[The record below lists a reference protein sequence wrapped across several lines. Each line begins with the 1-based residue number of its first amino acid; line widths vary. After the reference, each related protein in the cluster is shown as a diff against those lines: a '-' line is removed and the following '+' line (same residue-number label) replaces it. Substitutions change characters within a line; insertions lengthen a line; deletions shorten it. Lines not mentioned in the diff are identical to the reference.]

1 MVFKR
6 RTVKNT
12 RKFKPSSKTSIKT
25 STINKRS
32 VGNNRTVKVSQT
44 NQGGSQQNKTHR
56 PMFPQP
62 SSKKNNTGG
71 GSFNPL
77 PPASA
82 ATVNT
87 PDTSNIY
94 PWQQS
99 NTNYV
104 TLDQVTAAQDN
115 MDLKQKELDNAN
127 KNDYAFPTKHNAEK
141 NYIEHTV
148 SFRDLYGN
156 DEIKDVV
163 VRTRKSATFAPN
175 QLTITQLAVM
185 ELQKQGKFKDYSAKS
200 AAMGKAQIY
209 NKDTKKMEDAPYTKS
224 YVHGSQLG
232 NNTDGKKILS
242 SAQIHHGNTFKN
254 LVDKSTNK
262 YLGFGND
269 ISSKPT
275 MDSIGNPKL
284 RIRKNQTIRKIGDRK
299 ESAIGRMSW
308 TGFAGGKNDSGNPWT
323 MTPREQGFEKIQSFT
338 VNDKKS
344 PPMWVRGLIEKP
356 KTTRNSMISAKKDRL
371 TGSEVFGSFKQYQEQ
386 ESIDWSKGGKDYTN
400 PGWIRQEE
408 QMKIRQAE
416 NKAAKKEEERINKL
430 NKGKTSKG
438 SIDSVI
444 LSWNKGN
451 SLLPY

>member
-12 RKFKPSSKTSIKT
+12 RKFKPNSKTSIKT

-115 MDLKQKELDNAN
+115 MDLKQKELDNMDS
-127 KNDYAFPTKHNAEK
+127 KQKELDNAKKILPISSKYNTEK
-141 NYIEHTV
+141 NYTTHQV
-148 SFRDLYGN
+148 NFKNLYGENRITPVLVKTRGSHLNN
-156 DEIKDVV
+156 DAT
-163 VRTRKSATFAPN
+163 VRM
-175 QLTITQLAVM
+175 LAAM
-185 ELQKQGKFKDYSAKS
+185 ELQKQGKFEDYSKKS
-200 AAMGKAQIY
+200 AEMSGG
-209 NKDTKKMEDAPYTKS
+209 S

-232 NNTDGKKILS
+232 SNEYGEKIIS
-242 SAQIHHGNTFKN
+242 NAQKNHGNVFNHVYNTSTGNYVGFKDPTVSKSKN
-254 LVDKSTNK
+254 LT
-262 YLGFGND
+262 
-269 ISSKPT
+269 
-275 MDSIGNPKL
+275 DSNNNPRLVKTKAPRL
-284 RIRKNQTIRKIGDRK
+284 FGDR
-299 ESAIGRMSW
+299 ELPGIGRMSW
-308 TGFAGGKNDSGNPWT
+308 TGFAGGKNDSGDPWK
-323 MTPREQGFEKIQSFT
+323 MTPRKEGFEKIKSFT
-338 VNDKKS
+338 VNNKKS
-344 PPMWVRGLIEKP
+344 PPMWVRGLIETP
-356 KTTRNSMISAKKDRL
+356 KTTRDSMISAKKDRL
-371 TGSEVFGSFKQYQEQ
+371 VRSEVFGSLDQYQEQ
-386 ESIDWSKGGKDYTN
+386 ESIDWSKGGNDYTN
-400 PGWIRQEE
+400 PGWTRQEE

-416 NKAAKKEEERINKL
+416 NKAAREEKERIKKL
-430 NKGKTSKG
+430 KKGKTSKG

>member
-1 MVFKR
+1 MVFRK

-32 VGNNRTVKVSQT
+32 VGNNRTVKVSQN
-44 NQGGSQQNKTHR
+44 NQSGSQQNKRTYSGDNG
-56 PMFPQP
+56 FG
-62 SSKKNNTGG
+62 TI
-71 GSFNPL
+71 

-82 ATVNT
+82 ATVNKQ
-87 PDTSNIY
+87 DTSNIY

-99 NTNYV
+99 NTDYI
-104 TLDQVTAAQDN
+104 TPDQVTVAQDN
-115 MDLKQKELDNAN
+115 MDSKQKELDNAN

-163 VRTRKSATFAPN
+163 VRTRKSASFVPN

-209 NKDTKKMEDAPYTKS
+209 NKDTKKMEDAAYTKS

-232 NNTDGKKILS
+232 KNTDGKKIIS

-284 RIRKNQTIRKIGDRK
+284 SIRKNQTIRKIGDRK

-308 TGFAGGKNDSGNPWT
+308 TGFAGGKNDSGDPWT

-338 VNDKKS
+338 VNNKKS
-344 PPMWVRGLIEKP
+344 PPMWIRGLIEKP
-356 KTTRNSMISAKKDRL
+356 KTTRDSMISAKKDRL
-371 TGSEVFGSFKQYQEQ
+371 VRSEVFGSFKQYQEQ
-386 ESIDWSKGGKDYTN
+386 ESIDWSTGGKDYTN
-400 PGWIRQEE
+400 PKWTRQEE

-416 NKAAKKEEERINKL
+416 KKEKARINKL
-430 NKGKTSKG
+430 KKNKPPKG
-438 SIDSVI
+438 SPSIVC
-444 LSWNKGN
+444 
-451 SLLPY
+451 LLYTSPSPRDRTRSRMPSSA

>member
-6 RTVKNT
+6 RTIKNT

-44 NQGGSQQNKTHR
+44 SKYESKQDKTHR
-56 PMFPQP
+56 PIFPQP
-62 SSKKNNTGG
+62 SSKKHNTGG

-99 NTNYV
+99 NTIPL
-104 TLDQVTAAQDN
+104 TLNQIATAQDD
-115 MDLKQKELDNAN
+115 MDTRGQEYDDAK
-127 KNDYAFPTKHNAEK
+127 KNLPISSKYNTEK
-141 NYIEHTV
+141 NYTTHQV
-148 SFRDLYGN
+148 NFKNLYGENKITPVLVKTRGSHLNN
-156 DEIKDVV
+156 DGT
-163 VRTRKSATFAPN
+163 VRM
-175 QLTITQLAVM
+175 LAAM
-185 ELQKQGKFKDYSAKS
+185 ELQKQGKFEDYSKKS
-200 AAMGKAQIY
+200 AEMSGG
-209 NKDTKKMEDAPYTKS
+209 S

-232 NNTDGKKILS
+232 SNEYGEKIIS
-242 SAQIHHGNTFKN
+242 NAQKNHGNVFNHVYNTSTGNYVGFKDPTVSKSKN
-254 LVDKSTNK
+254 LT
-262 YLGFGND
+262 
-269 ISSKPT
+269 
-275 MDSIGNPKL
+275 DSNNNPRLVKTKAPRL
-284 RIRKNQTIRKIGDRK
+284 YGDR
-299 ESAIGRMSW
+299 ELPGIGRMSY
-308 TGFAGGKNDSGNPWT
+308 TGFAGGKNDSGDPWT

-400 PGWIRQEE
+400 PKWTRQEE

-416 NKAAKKEEERINKL
+416 NKAAREEKERIKKLKKNKPP
-430 NKGKTSKG
+430 KG
-438 SIDSVI
+438 SIETVI
-444 LSWNKGN
+444 LSWENQTG
-451 SLLPY
+451 LTY

>member
-6 RTVKNT
+6 RTIKNT

-44 NQGGSQQNKTHR
+44 SKYESKQDKTHR
-56 PMFPQP
+56 PIFPQP
-62 SSKKNNTGG
+62 SSKKHNTGG

-99 NTNYV
+99 NTIPL
-104 TLDQVTAAQDN
+104 TLNQIATAQDD
-115 MDLKQKELDNAN
+115 MDTRGQEYDDAK
-127 KNDYAFPTKHNAEK
+127 KNLPISSKYNTEK
-141 NYIEHTV
+141 NYTTHQV
-148 SFRDLYGN
+148 NFKNLYGENKITPVLVKTRGSHLNN
-156 DEIKDVV
+156 DGT
-163 VRTRKSATFAPN
+163 VRM
-175 QLTITQLAVM
+175 LAAM
-185 ELQKQGKFKDYSAKS
+185 ELQKQGKFEDYSKKS
-200 AAMGKAQIY
+200 AEMSGG
-209 NKDTKKMEDAPYTKS
+209 S

-232 NNTDGKKILS
+232 SNEYGEKIIS
-242 SAQIHHGNTFKN
+242 NAQKNHGNVFNHVYNTSTGNYVGFKDPTVSKSKN
-254 LVDKSTNK
+254 LT
-262 YLGFGND
+262 
-269 ISSKPT
+269 
-275 MDSIGNPKL
+275 DSNNNPRLVKTKAPRL
-284 RIRKNQTIRKIGDRK
+284 YGDR
-299 ESAIGRMSW
+299 ELPGIGRMSY
-308 TGFAGGKNDSGNPWT
+308 TGFAGGKKKNGDHFKFTKPEGVKKVWNT
-323 MTPREQGFEKIQSFT
+323 FGTPQWMKAKKLKPDVIEKRLNKQFENRSMSSFT
-338 VNDKKS
+338 EGG
-344 PPMWVRGLIEKP
+344 RH
-356 KTTRNSMISAKKDRL
+356 KTSGGQN
-371 TGSEVFGSFKQYQEQ
+371 VFGSLDQYQEQ

-400 PGWIRQEE
+400 PGWTRQEE

-451 SLLPY
+451 SLVTY